1 MNEIVLERIGL
12 ADIPRYD
19 LPEGYRIVTYRP
31 GDEIHWNEIHRDAD
45 KYTDVTDDL
54 FASQFGSDVNELSR
68 RQFYLHH
75 GDEVIG
81 TASAWHSPTYKDGT
95 YGRVHWVA
103 IKTAYQGRGLSKSLM
118 TEVCLALA
126 RLGHEKAYLTTSGL
140 RPVAIRLYEKF
151 GFKTV

>member
-1 MNEIVLERIGL
+1 MDEIIMERADL

-19 LPEGYRIVTYRP
+19 LPEGYRITTYRP
-31 GDEIHWNEIHRDAD
+31 GDEKHWNEIHRDAD
-45 KYTDVTDDL
+45 KYTHVTNGL
-54 FASQFGSDVNELSR
+54 FASQFGSDLNELSR

-75 GDEVIG
+75 GEEVIG
-81 TASAWHSPTYKDGT
+81 TASAWYSPDYKDGK

-103 IKTAYQGRGLSKSLM
+103 IKTAYQRRGLSKPLM

-126 RLGHEKAYLTTSGL
+126 RLGHKKAYLTTSRL

-151 GFKTV
+151 GFKIV